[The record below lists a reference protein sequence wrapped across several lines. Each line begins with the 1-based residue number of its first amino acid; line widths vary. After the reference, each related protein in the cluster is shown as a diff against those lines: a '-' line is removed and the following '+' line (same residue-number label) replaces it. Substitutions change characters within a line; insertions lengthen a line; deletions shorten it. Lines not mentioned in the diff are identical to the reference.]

1 MRMTVQFE
9 GGRELS
15 AALRTLGEE
24 STKTG
29 RKALRLTAKELQAEL
44 VAAAPR
50 QAGGAST
57 KSKRLRD
64 GTVARYSYGQL
75 FENIRV
81 RERAA
86 QRDNTIV
93 MEVSTG
99 RAFWGRFLEFGTSK
113 MAARPWFRPVW
124 DRMQNRLIGTLGQT
138 LKVEI
143 EKTTKRQARASRRV
157 LANGRNA

>member
-1 MRMTVQFE
+1 MRMTVTFE
-9 GGRELS
+9 GGKDLS
-15 AALRTLGEE
+15 RGLRALGDE

-29 RKALRLTAKELQAEL
+29 RRALRVTAKELQAEL

-50 QAGGAST
+50 QAGGPSV
-57 KSKRLRD
+57 KSKRLKD

-86 QRDNTIV
+86 RRDNTIV

-113 MAARPWFRPVW
+113 MDARPWFRPVW
-124 DRMQNRLIGTLGQT
+124 DRMQNRLVATLGQV
-138 LKVEI
+138 LGKEI
-143 EKTTKRQARASRRV
+143 EKTAKRQARRV